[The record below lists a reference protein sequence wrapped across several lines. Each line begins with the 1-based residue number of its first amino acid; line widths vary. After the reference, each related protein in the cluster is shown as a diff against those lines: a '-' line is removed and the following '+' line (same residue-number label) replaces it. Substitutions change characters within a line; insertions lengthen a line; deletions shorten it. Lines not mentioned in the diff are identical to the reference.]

1 MAMSAQAQTFAGGL
15 QNDRYGRLFRESLL
29 IRLIEEKVIEL
40 YPSDKIQSPVHLSIG
55 QEAVAVGVCE
65 ALRKTDVLYS
75 TYRGHAY
82 YVAKGGDLGELMAE
96 LYGRLRGFAKGK
108 AGSMHLAAPKVGMM
122 GSSAVVGSTISHAVG
137 SALAARFH
145 GTDQLSVTVFGDG
158 ATEQGSYHE
167 SLNFASLYQ
176 LPVLFVCENNG
187 LAVHSPG
194 HERQAYNILT
204 HANAY
209 GIETVH
215 VMEGWDFIKIG
226 DTIRQVTDVMRR
238 DGKPRFVEIETCRY
252 KEHVGP
258 GEDFH
263 FGYRGVDAVNAW
275 KEKDPL
281 IQDKDSVARFT
292 PEIVKEIQ
300 AAVDFAE
307 ASPRPNRNELVTDV
321 Y

>member
-1 MAMSAQAQTFAGGL
+1 MNAKVQTGDL
-15 QNDRYGRLFRESLL
+15 SNDRYGRLFREALL
-29 IRLIEEKVIEL
+29 IRLVEEKVIEL

-55 QEAVAVGVCE
+55 QEAVAVGICE
-65 ALRKTDVLYS
+65 ALRKTDILYS

-82 YVAKGGDLGELMAE
+82 YIAKGGDLGELMAE
-96 LYGRLRGFAKGK
+96 LYGRQNGFAKGK

-137 SALAARFH
+137 SAMAARFRES
-145 GTDQLSVTVFGDG
+145 DQICATVFGDG

-167 SLNFASLYQ
+167 SLNFAALYQ
-176 LPVLFVCENNG
+176 LPVLFLCENNG

-204 HANAY
+204 HVKAY
-209 GIETVH
+209 GIETTH
-215 VMEGWDFIKIG
+215 IKEGWDFMG
-226 DTIRQVTDVMRR
+226 VADVTAQICDAMRK
-238 DGKPRFVEIETCRY
+238 DGKPHFVELETCRY

-263 FGYRGVDAVNAW
+263 FGYRGAEAVNAW
-275 KEKDPL
+275 KAKDPL
-281 IQDKDSVARFT
+281 IQDKASLARFT
-292 PEIVKEIQ
+292 ADIAKEIQ

-307 ASPRPNRNELVTDV
+307 TSPLPARDELVTDV

>member
-1 MAMSAQAQTFAGGL
+1 MTAQAQTSKGGIE
-15 QNDRYGRLFRESLL
+15 NDRYGRLFREALL

-55 QEAVAVGVCE
+55 QEAVSVGVCE
-65 ALRKTDVLYS
+65 ALRKTDILFS

-82 YVAKGGDLGELMAE
+82 YVSKGGDLGELMAE

-108 AGSMHLAAPKVGMM
+108 AGSMHLAAPKVGLM

-137 SALAARFH
+137 SALAAKSR
-145 GTDQLSVTVFGDG
+145 GSDQLSVTVFGDG

-176 LPVLFVCENNG
+176 LPVLFLCENNG

-204 HANAY
+204 HVKAY
-209 GIETVH
+209 GIETLH
-215 VMEGWDFIKIG
+215 IKEGWDFIKIG
-226 DTIRQVTDVMRR
+226 DTMGQIYDAMRK

-263 FGYRGVDAVNAW
+263 FGYRGAEAVNEW
-275 KEKDPL
+275 KKKDPL
-281 IQDKDSVARFT
+281 MTDKDSIARFT

-307 ASPRPNRNELVTDV
+307 ASPLPGRGELVTEV